1 MSVFQVIAVL
11 LTLTAFFSYS
21 NYRFIRLPTTIGVM
35 LIALIASLSLIALQL
50 FDGDGRGAA
59 SRGPT
64 DSQRVSKNPPTSP
77 AHTVVVVLYHPARRS
92 SSFG

>member
-11 LTLTAFFSYS
+11 LTLTAFFSYL

-50 FDGDGRGAA
+50 FGFGIGPMAA
-59 SRGPT
+59 RVFQGV
-64 DSQRVSKNPPTSP
+64 QR
-77 AHTVVVVLYHPARRS
+77 RRES
-92 SSFG
+92 